1 MSIEEIAQT
10 IAIMRMREESTYR
23 CRQYFPSQKTFTE
36 AVDEECRVKM
46 TQWCFQVVEFCNFN
60 REIVGIGMSY
70 LDRFLCTP
78 YGEFALKDRKIYQ
91 LASMCSLYM
100 ATKLFETREMDLRLL
115 SQLSRGVY
123 TESEIA
129 AMEAS
134 ILSALNWFVH
144 PPTSVSFINECM
156 RAIPSIQKD
165 RQTFMTLIDIA
176 RSHTELAVADYS
188 FVTMNQS
195 SIALASI
202 ANAFDIMSR
211 TIPDSL
217 RLNVLEQIA
226 LLANVD
232 MNSTEVLQA
241 RKMLSVNW
249 EKSQKPTTFQVVQTN
264 ERSSAY
270 ASGGPENVSM
280 SPVSIIN
287 RTQ

>member
-1 MSIEEIAQT
+1 MSIEEISET
-10 IAIMRMREESTYR
+10 IAVMRMREESTYK
-23 CRQYFPSQKTFTE
+23 CRKYFPSTKTNTE

-46 TQWCFQVVEFCNFN
+46 TQWCFQVVEFCNFS

-70 LDRFLCTP
+70 LDRYLCTS
-78 YGEFALKDRKIYQ
+78 YGECALKDRKIYQ

-123 TESEIA
+123 TEAEIA

-144 PPTSVSFINECM
+144 PPTSISFITECM
-156 RAIPSIQKD
+156 RAVPSIQKD
-165 RQTFMTLIDIA
+165 RQTFIALIDIA
-176 RSHTELAVADYS
+176 KAHTELAVSDYA
-188 FVTMNQS
+188 FVTIKQS
-195 SIALASI
+195 SIAVASI
-202 ANAFDIMSR
+202 ANAFDILNS
-211 TIPDSL
+211 TIPTFIRS
-217 RLNVLEQIA
+217 NVLERIA
-226 LLANVD
+226 ILIKVD
-232 MNSTEVLQA
+232 MNSNEVLQA
-241 RKMLSVNW
+241 RRMLSENW
-249 EKSQKPTTFQVVQTN
+249 EKSRKPTTIQVVQTS

-280 SPVSIIN
+280 SPVSIMN